1 MDVSAGYPLPGT
13 SDPQL
18 QIELLH
24 FNEWRLRPTVGGADD
39 DVRADIERE
48 GRLRL
53 VEDDFVA
60 SCRRE
65 IADRA
70 ALAPTEPHAF
80 LAWFVAL
87 REHGPGQHDRLFP
100 WLANHAT
107 LNDLRWFLTQE
118 VAGEAGFDDLVALT
132 QVKMPTQ
139 AKLELARN
147 YWDEMGRGAEIGMH
161 GPMLSR
167 LARNLELEV
176 VNEEIVPESLALANL
191 LVAFAWNRR
200 YAYHS
205 VGALGAVELT
215 APDRSRLVNES
226 LKRLRVPA
234 HDRQYFALHATLDVQ
249 HSLAWNREVIVPLVR
264 EHPECARAIAE
275 GALMRLQAGQRCFER
290 YRRELGVPESA

>member
-1 MDVSAGYPLPGT
+1 M
-13 SDPQL
+13 
-18 QIELLH
+18 ELLH
-24 FNEWRLRPTVGGADD
+24 FIEWRLRPTVGTGDL
-39 DVRADIERE
+39 RAEIERE
-48 GRLRL
+48 ARLRL
-53 VEDDFVA
+53 VEDDFVTA
-60 SCRRE
+60 CRRE
-65 IADRA
+65 IEERA
-70 ALAPTEPHAF
+70 AEAPTDADAF
-80 LAWFVAL
+80 LEWFVAL
-87 REHGPGQHDRLFP
+87 RESGPGQHDALFP
-100 WLANHAT
+100 WLADRAT
-107 LNDLRWFLTQE
+107 LDQLRWFLTQE

-132 QVKMPTQ
+132 QLKMPTQ

-167 LARNLELEV
+167 LAKALELVV

-191 LVAFAWNRR
+191 LVAFAFNRR

-215 APDRSRLVNES
+215 APDRSRLVNEA

-264 EHPECARAIAE
+264 ELPECARAIAE
-275 GALMRLQAGQRCFER
+275 GALMRLRAGQRCFLR
-290 YRRELGVPESA
+290 YRRDLGVPGPT